1 MWKLLKRWYVW
12 LGLFFVLGLAASA
25 GMILANPSR
34 VNQENFDRIRDG
46 TTEEDVIGILG
57 EGITEPPLSLDL
69 WTETIYWEN
78 GPDVI
83 RVKFDVTDTPRS
95 TEVFRKSFHLATPW
109 ETLQWYA
116 KKGAAKI
123 GVKWD

>member
-1 MWKLLKRWYVW
+1 MRKLLKRWYVW
-12 LGLFFVLGLAASA
+12 LGLFFVLGFAASA

-34 VNQENFDRIRDG
+34 INQENFDRIQG
-46 TTEEDVIGILG
+46 GMTEEDVIGILG
-57 EGITEPPLSLDL
+57 KGRPEPPPVDF
-69 WTETIYWEN
+69 WTKNVYWES
-78 GPDVI
+78 GPNQI
-83 RVKFDVTDTPRS
+83 RVIFHLTHTPPS
-95 TEVFRKSFHLATPW
+95 AKVSRKSFHRATPW